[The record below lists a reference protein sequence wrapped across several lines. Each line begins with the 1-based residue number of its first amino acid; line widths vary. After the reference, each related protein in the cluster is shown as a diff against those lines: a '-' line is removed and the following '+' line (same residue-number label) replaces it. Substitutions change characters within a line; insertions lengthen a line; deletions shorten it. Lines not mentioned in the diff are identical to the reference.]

1 MEDKLRE
8 VYNPDNFKKA
18 GYELIDLISGYLKNA
33 EQGDIPVNNFEEP
46 EKQLEFWKNYEL
58 GNNPPVKL
66 FKDIIDRSIHV
77 HHPKYMGHQI
87 SPAAPISALSSLVSS
102 ILNNGMAVYE
112 MGSAATAI
120 EKVVIEK
127 ITQKIGYGN
136 NADGFLTSGGTIGNL
151 TALLA
156 ARQAVSD
163 TDIWENGIEENLG
176 VMVSEEA
183 HYSVDRALR
192 IMGFGTKGIIK
203 IPVGEQ
209 FTMKTD
215 LLNDYYQEAEQNG
228 IRVIAVVGSAPSTST
243 GMYDDLESIAEFCTA
258 KKIWFHVDGAHG
270 GAAIFSSKYKHLL
283 VGVEHADSI
292 VIDGHKMLMT
302 PSIMTFLLFKEKNNS
317 YSTFSQKAKYLLGKT
332 GEEEWYN
339 YASRTIECTKL
350 MMSIKFYSILQCHG
364 EEVFGQFVTH
374 LYDLGKVLANCL
386 KQRDCFQ
393 LALEPHSNIVCFRY
407 MDTNLSAQ
415 ELNELNSYIRN
426 EVLKRGNFYIVQTN
440 LNDLVYFRVTLM
452 NPGTN
457 SEILEELLDDIEEI
471 RESRRIAKN

>member
-1 MEDKLRE
+1 MESKLQE
-8 VYNPDNFKKA
+8 AYDPQKFKQV
-18 GYELIDLISGYLKNA
+18 GHELIDLITDYLEDA
-33 EQGDIPVNNFEEP
+33 ELGKIPVNNFEDP
-46 EKQLEFWKNYEL
+46 QKQLEYWKNYEL
-58 GNNPPVKL
+58 ANKPPVTL

-87 SPAAPISALSSLVSS
+87 SPAAPISALASLVSS
-102 ILNNGMAVYE
+102 ILNNGMAIYE
-112 MGSAATAI
+112 MGSAASAI
-120 EKVVIEK
+120 EKVVIDK
-127 ITQKIGYGN
+127 ITQKIGYGD

-156 ARQAVSD
+156 ARQAVSN
-163 TDIWENGIEENLG
+163 TDIWEDGIEENFG
-176 VMVSEEA
+176 VMVCEEA

-203 IPVGEQ
+203 IPAGEN
-209 FTMKTD
+209 FTMRTD
-215 LLNDYYQEAEQNG
+215 LLDGYYREAEQNG

-243 GMYDDLESIAEFCTA
+243 GMYDDLESIARFC
-258 KKIWFHVDGAHG
+258 KSRKIWFHVDGAHG
-270 GAAIFSSKYKHLL
+270 GAAIFSSKYKYLL
-283 VGVEHADSI
+283 KGVEQADSI

-302 PSIMTFLLFKEKNNS
+302 PSIMTFLLFKEKSNS
-317 YSTFSQKAKYLLGKT
+317 YSTFSQKARYLLGKT

-374 LYDLGKVLANCL
+374 LYDLGKVFASCL
-386 KQRDCFQ
+386 KKRDCFQ
-393 LALEPHSNIVCFRY
+393 FALEPHSNIVCFRY
-407 MDTNLSAQ
+407 IDNNLTTA
-415 ELNELNSYIRN
+415 ELNELNRYIRN
-426 EVLKRGNFYIVQTN
+426 EVLKKGNFYIVQTN
-440 LNDLVYFRVTLM
+440 LNDLLYFRVTLM

-457 SEILEELLDDIEEI
+457 AEILEELLDDIEEI